1 MSNETA
7 GSFLAEAAGAVE
19 DEGGTPA
26 AGADHAARAPVD
38 GADEA
43 LGEAVDG
50 PPEWAPKKYWNADKR
65 QLEVEELAKGYSNLE
80 KLLGREKVPLPT
92 DDDDRDGWERW
103 FKAAGRP
110 DKPDEYQFEAPEL
123 PQDLPYDK
131 EAETNFRTWAHV
143 NGLSKKQAANLYDG
157 YVKHQ
162 LERHAGWHKQQQE
175 YRREL
180 EGNLQR
186 EYGNKLESVKQR
198 AGMIIREN
206 ADPEFH
212 QYLTESGL
220 GNDPRMVRFLDR
232 VGQKLTGETK
242 LKGTPKTASPEP
254 QDYQRAIADYR
265 EKHKEA
271 LFNRDH
277 PNHELRV
284 KEFNKLFE
292 GAFGNEP
299 ANRF

>member
-1 MSNETA
+1 MANEG
-7 GSFLAEAAGAVE
+7 GSFLAEAAGAA
-19 DEGGTPA
+19 DAGNGTPA
-26 AGADHAARAPVD
+26 DGGMGNAAPVD
-38 GADEA
+38 GANEA
-43 LGEAVDG
+43 IEDAMDG
-50 PPEWAPKKYWNADKR
+50 PPEWAPKKYWNPDKR
-65 QLEVEELAKGYSNLE
+65 QLEVEELAKGYVNLE

-92 DDDDRDGWERW
+92 DDEDQEGWERVY
-103 FKAAGRP
+103 KAIGRP
-110 DKPDEYQFEAPEL
+110 EKPDEYQFNSPEL
-123 PQDLPYDK
+123 PEDLPYDK
-131 EAETNFRTWAHV
+131 EAEQNFRTWAHV
-143 NGLSKKQAANLYDG
+143 NGLNKKQAANLYDG

-162 LERHAGWHKQQQE
+162 LERHAAWHKQQQD

-198 AGMIIREN
+198 AGLIIREN

-232 VGQKLTGETK
+232 VGQKLVGETK
-242 LKGTPKTASPEP
+242 LKGTPKVAEAEP

-284 KEFNKLFE
+284 KEFNRLFE
-292 GAFGNEP
+292 GAFGTEP